1 MGKNVLYTIEKVG
14 KIVQSIHLRDISHKG
29 QESKGLC
36 HQVRSAYD
44 TWRMINSPPLLDH
57 WVLAARGSPQT
68 ETYSCTDLAVG
79 CLWFFQRHI
88 IPG

>member
-57 WVLAARGSPQT
+57 
-68 ETYSCTDLAVG
+68 
-79 CLWFFQRHI
+79 
-88 IPG
+88 

>member
-29 QESKGLC
+29 QESRGLC

-68 ETYSCTDLAVG
+68 ETQVLASGNVST
-79 CLWFFQRHI
+79 LK
-88 IPG
+88 